1 MSIETMTKLFTTT
14 VGAGGSASV
23 TFSNIPQNYT
33 DLCIKISCRTDRA
46 ADEGGLGV
54 QLSSAT
60 TGQTYRVLAGSGSD
74 GTSSVN
80 TAYEALWVCRIQGGN
95 AGAGIFSSTDL
106 HIPNYSG
113 NAAKIILADSA
124 TEKNATIAYI
134 TMSSVLQSSPAPVT
148 SITLSGISGTF
159 QQHSTFTLYGV
170 KNAAKTAG
178 NSIKATGG
186 NIVFDGTYVHHVF
199 PTSGAFVANQSLTID
214 VVSVGGGGGGGWNN
228 AGGGGGGEV
237 DISRNLSVAAGV
249 SKTVTIG
256 AGGATATSTAGAG
269 ANGGTTSFSSDT
281 TSLGGGGGGTSD
293 ATDAGQRSG
302 QAGGSGGGSSIN
314 GASGGAASG
323 SNTNIGGTGYG
334 AANNYQG
341 GGGGGATS
349 AGSNA
354 SSGVAGNGGQGI
366 AISTIFSTLNLGAL
380 THLASGGGGGGYLS
394 SGAMTRGFGGTNGGN
409 GAMENSASGNAD
421 PTAGTSNSGGGGG
434 GGAYTGVNSRQGGAG
449 GSGIVI
455 IRYKG

>member
-1 MSIETMTKLFTTT
+1 MTKLFTTT

-54 QLSSAT
+54 QLNNAT

-80 TAYEALWVCRIQGGN
+80 TAYEPLWVCRIQGGN

-106 HIPNYSG
+106 YIQNYSG
-113 NAAKIILADSA
+113 NTAKTISADSA

-186 NIVFDGTYVHHVF
+186 NISFDGTYVTHTF
-199 PTSGAFVANQSLTID
+199 TSTGAFTPTQPLLVDYL
-214 VVSVGGGGGGGWNN
+214 VV
-228 AGGGGGGEV
+228 AGGGGGFQGGGGAGGLRSTVTATGGGGTLE
-237 DISRNLSVAAGV
+237 SALSLASGIAQ
-249 SKTVTIG
+249 TVTIG
-256 AGGATATSTAGAG
+256 AGGAAQTSGANSSFSTIASTGGGRGGSFDNSTAPS
-269 ANGGTTSFSSDT
+269 T
-281 TSLGGGGGGTSD
+281 
-293 ATDAGQRSG
+293 
-302 QAGGSGGGSSIN
+302 GGS
-314 GASGGAASG
+314 
-323 SNTNIGGTGYG
+323 
-334 AANNYQG
+334 G
-341 GGGGGATS
+341 GGGGGADGAGYSGAAGTANQGRAGGTGFAQSGVGPAGGGGGS
-349 AGSNA
+349 ANVGSNGVSGA
-354 SSGVAGNGGQGI
+354 AGAGGSGVGI
-366 AISTIFSTLNLGAL
+366 NITGSSVTYA
-380 THLASGGGGGGYLS
+380 GGGGGGIYNDVDAG
-394 SGAMTRGFGGTNGGN
+394 SGGAGGGGAGGFG
-409 GAMENSASGNAD
+409 NSPG
-421 PTAGTSNSGGGGG
+421 TAGTAGTANTGSGGGGAG
-434 GGAYTGVNSRQGGAG
+434 FASAGAG
-449 GSGIVI
+449 GSGVVI